1 VLLYIDP
8 LAFVLERDQALA
20 AERDLIPCWFREEMD
35 QGIDPL
41 VTEVIQDQFE
51 RPGIVIE
58 KNRLVT
64 FDCYGVPLKKLSEK
78 CAMGREGCNPCLK
91 YFASDIHHDFI
102 RLAKRDGR
110 R

>member
-1 VLLYIDP
+1 MVPTRRTVIGVLLYIDP

-64 FDCYGVPLKKLSEK
+64 FDCYGVPLKSCRKNALW
-78 CAMGREGCNPCLK
+78 AVRVATLV
-91 YFASDIHHDFI
+91 
-102 RLAKRDGR
+102 
-110 R
+110 